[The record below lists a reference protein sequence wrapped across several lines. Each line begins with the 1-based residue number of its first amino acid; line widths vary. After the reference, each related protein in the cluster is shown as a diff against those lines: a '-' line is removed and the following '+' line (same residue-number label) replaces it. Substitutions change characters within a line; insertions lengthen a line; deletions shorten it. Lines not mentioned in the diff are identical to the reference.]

1 MAITSS
7 AKKAA
12 KRSMKNYENN
22 LRVKLAMKKVVKDYL
37 KSLEWWEDTSWL
49 LSSVYSVIDK
59 AVKQW
64 IIKKQT
70 AARKKSRLTKKVK

>member
-37 KSLEWWEDTSWL
+37 KSVELWKDSSWL
-49 LSSVYSVIDK
+49 LPSVYSVIDK

>member
-12 KRSMKNYENN
+12 KRSLKNYESN
-22 LRVKLAMKKVVKDYL
+22 LIVKLAMKKVVKDYL
-37 KSLEWWEDTSWL
+37 KALEWWEKFSWL
-49 LSSVYSVIDK
+49 LPSVYSVIDK